1 MKIRQI
7 TALILVLLLCFAVG
21 CGGSKTPDASSES
34 KQPKAPADTGRTY
47 IEGTRA
53 DVTGMP
59 EVTLENDTVTIY
71 CWSEYLPEYTE
82 DWQAYRFTDYYGGKV
97 EVIVS
102 SGDYYENLYKLI
114 AAGDIPDIV
123 IGDAQSFPALIMKDL
138 VQPWDEYVDFSD
150 PIWEQ
155 TGSMQDIQKMTYDG
169 KIYNITHKAH
179 NLGVLFYN
187 QRLISEAGLEEPME
201 LQARGEWT
209 WEKFREY
216 LYETTADTNGDGITD
231 VYGLVNTGDFLTAF
245 FASTG
250 DLYIEYENGTYTN
263 NIKSTKIQDAANFI
277 YGIGPN
283 GDQLVDLGNATT
295 EFLNGKAA
303 FVYTNDYRGY
313 IDYADLWQT
322 DGIGIVPLPKYSG
335 ADEQYQASLTD
346 HFWLMKG
353 AKNPKGAALLVLA
366 EQYDSVL
373 NANPDAESPTEA
385 AIAEW
390 MGHGFTRE
398 AAEAVVA
405 MQEMP
410 TKILWTRNIPLP
422 DGYVEFRA
430 MDTPWITLAD
440 TVSGSVDQAIKDAM
454 QPQ

>member
-1 MKIRQI
+1 
-7 TALILVLLLCFAVG
+7 
-21 CGGSKTPDASSES
+21 
-34 KQPKAPADTGRTY
+34 
-47 IEGTRA
+47 
-53 DVTGMP
+53 
-59 EVTLENDTVTIY
+59 
-71 CWSEYLPEYTE
+71 
-82 DWQAYRFTDYYGGKV
+82 
-97 EVIVS
+97 
-102 SGDYYENLYKLI
+102 
-114 AAGDIPDIV
+114 
-123 IGDAQSFPALIMKDL
+123 
-138 VQPWDEYVDFSD
+138 
-150 PIWEQ
+150 
-155 TGSMQDIQKMTYDG
+155 MTYDG

-216 LYETTADTNGDGITD
+216 LYETTADTNGDGVTD

-250 DLYIEYENGTYTN
+250 DLYIEYENGVYSN

-373 NANPDAESPTEA
+373 NADPDAESPTEA
-385 AIAEW
+385 AIAQW

-410 TKILWTRNIPLP
+410 TKLLWTRNIPLP

-430 MDTPWITLAD
+430 MDTPWLTLAD